1 MSGFLDVLATCTEAA
16 QKMDFSNDDWKPDDG
31 TYSVVVQD
39 VKTGL
44 KVKDGITNAWVKP
57 VLKVL
62 DGEFENRTFSDFMY
76 FSPNQTEDPSPG
88 LKSLLRFATCI
99 AGREMKDPVEAGNIA
114 VGAID
119 AVLTL
124 DLFTTTS
131 KKNGNQYR
139 NIRYQTCESGS

>member
-1 MSGFLDVLATCTEAA
+1 MSNFLDVLATCTEAA

-31 TYSVVVQD
+31 SYSVVVAD
-39 VKTGL
+39 VKSGL
-44 KVKDGITNAWVKP
+44 KVKDGVTNAWVKP

-76 FSPNQTEDPSPG
+76 FEPNQKDDPSPG
-88 LKSLLRFATCI
+88 LRQLLRFATCI
-99 AGREMKDPVEAGNIA
+99 AGRELKDPIEAGKIA
-114 VGAID
+114 VGSAD

-124 DLFTTTS
+124 EIFTSTS
-131 KKNGNQYR
+131 KKNGQQYR